1 MLSQTQ
7 NRLHRMRLKA
17 RILSNCCGIFAIY
30 FRFCSKIPIQH
41 ALESGGMHVR
51 ARPKAAY
58 RRS

>member
-7 NRLHRMRLKA
+7 NRLHWMRLKA

-30 FRFCSKIPIQH
+30 FRFCSKIPIQQ
-41 ALESGGMHVR
+41 ALESAAGVC